1 LEFHLIGADR
11 GRKFSV
17 FVVKSLFPGFMFMGL
32 VHFVGSDF
40 IVDTL
45 YIARTFAA
53 GKPTVSPAP
62 PSLKAGKPTVS
73 PAPPSLEQ

>member
-11 GRKFSV
+11 GGKFSG
-17 FVVKSLFPGFMFMGL
+17 FVVESLFPSFMFIRL

-45 YIARTFAA
+45 YISISFAA

-62 PSLKAGKPTVS
+62 PLPLENKGSL
-73 PAPPSLEQ
+73 QIM